1 MEGIPGEGSRGKQR
15 CVVANCRD
23 SSDQACINNRDLF
36 SMKLACLEVFRV
48 SPGFAIHVPRGV
60 GSYCPVQM
68 QVEDED
74 RVKDAA

>member
-1 MEGIPGEGSRGKQR
+1 
-15 CVVANCRD
+15 
-23 SSDQACINNRDLF
+23 
-36 SMKLACLEVFRV
+36 MKLACLEVFRV

-74 RVKDAA
+74 RVKDAALNPGQGRCV